1 MALLNRPNRI
11 TLDAFS
17 DKNLKTTGNN
27 GVYSSFTNQ
36 FTTPVLNAK
45 AIQLL
50 NANIINST
58 LQLNEYSLMFF
69 YYASNTQAGMCV
81 ASNLRCIRLFPASYV
96 PATTQTAYVKNKY
109 YNDVDELVTDLNTA
123 ATAGGD
129 SVTYNPRWV
138 AGQVVFSY
146 NDATRRISIVGN
158 GTTYIAPA
166 AADDPNIAI
175 YLATANQAP
184 RMDTFVNAGAG
195 YSTAPLQPYRAG
207 FSMNARLGFAMA
219 YSNTGLYWGSQAQRG
234 CATSI
239 GIPQNSASILVEADA
254 NPILLGVQN
263 VYVYLDIVNG
273 SGMDTQNRKNLAGT
287 IPIEF
292 APLNINNYTFSSLQA
307 ELMSVPSEIYG
318 VSVLLLDDNGFPFPS
333 PPSYNTQIS
342 IAVFY

>member
-11 TLDAFS
+11 TLDAYS
-17 DKNLKTTGNN
+17 DPNLELTNGN

-45 AIQLL
+45 SIQLI

-58 LQLNEYSLMFF
+58 LQLNDYSLMFF
-69 YYASNTQAGMCV
+69 YYASNTQLGIAT
-81 ASNLRCIRLFPASYV
+81 ASNLKCIRLLPASYV
-96 PATTQTAYVKNKY
+96 PATTETAYVKNKY
-109 YNDVDELVTDLNTA
+109 FNDVDELVAALNTS

-129 SVTYNPRWV
+129 NVTYNPRWT
-138 AGQVVFSY
+138 AGEVVFSY
-146 NDATRRISIVGN
+146 DDATRRISIRGN

-175 YLATANQAP
+175 YLATSGQAP
-184 RMDTFVNAGAG
+184 RMNTFVCASTG
-195 YSTAPLQPYRAG
+195 YANAPLQPYRAG
-207 FSMNARLGFAMA
+207 YSMNARLGFAMS
-219 YSNTGLYWGSQAQRG
+219 YSATGLYWSSQSQRG

-239 GIPQNSASILVEADA
+239 GIPLNSTTFLVEADA

-263 VYVYLDIVNG
+263 VYVYLDIVVG

-292 APLNINNYTFSSLQA
+292 APLCINSYTFSSLQA
-307 ELMSVPSEIYG
+307 ELLSVPSEIYG
-318 VSVLLLDDNGFPFPS
+318 VSVLLLDDNGFPFPQ
-333 PPSYNTQIS
+333 PPNYNTQIS